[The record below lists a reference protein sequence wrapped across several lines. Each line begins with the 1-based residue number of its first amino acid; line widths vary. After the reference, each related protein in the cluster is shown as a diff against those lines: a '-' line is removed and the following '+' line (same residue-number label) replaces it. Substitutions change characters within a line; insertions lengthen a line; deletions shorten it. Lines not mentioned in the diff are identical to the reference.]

1 MNRQHVFIKALV
13 QSNGKNFLNQPVS
26 NTESSSLQGCICFI
40 LILKHW
46 TRQVLGVCLQ
56 TSCGKP
62 IDVLV
67 LTVCASLIFLAVVT
81 YRITLYAQ
89 RDKCPPA
96 SIDNLLSMH
105 LLCCIA
111 QMFA

>member
-26 NTESSSLQGCICFI
+26 NTESSSLQECICFI

-46 TRQVLGVCLQ
+46 TRQVLGICLQ
-56 TSCGKP
+56 SSCSKP

-67 LTVCASLIFLAVVT
+67 LTICASLIFLAVVT
-81 YRITLYAQ
+81 ISMTLQ
-89 RDKCPPA
+89 NHTVCPEG
-96 SIDNLLSMH
+96 
-105 LLCCIA
+105 
-111 QMFA
+111 